1 MEDGL
6 SIQSAEFLRQ
16 LVDFLLEPYLPA
28 PLVPSGMVLLVRVHD
43 KRMEMDRTSR
53 RIEERIDYPSVSF
66 QLGPRHSSPLQAI
79 GRQIRLP
86 RPADRCTEGV
96 HLVMWYDQAAENQ
109 KPVLGLA
116 ALVHVDVSNRQVGH
130 RTTGGY
136 GDGETCAEAGPGRT
150 SMTAGKEPKSQSDRF
165 IEKARDLE
173 CDEDEERFNKTLKR
187 IVSRDRSKAETG
199 AEEPKDDS

>member
-66 QLGPRHSSPLQAI
+66 QLGPRHSSPLEAV
-79 GRQIRLP
+79 GRQFRLP
-86 RPADRCTEGV
+86 RPVYRCAEGV
-96 HLVMWYDQAAENQ
+96 HLVMWYDQATKNQ
-109 KPVLGLA
+109 KPMFGLA
-116 ALVHVDVSNRQVGH
+116 ALVYVYVRNRQVGH
-130 RTTGGY
+130 TTMEGY
-136 GDGETCAEAGPGRT
+136 DDGET
-150 SMTAGKEPKSQSDRF
+150 
-165 IEKARDLE
+165 
-173 CDEDEERFNKTLKR
+173 
-187 IVSRDRSKAETG
+187 
-199 AEEPKDDS
+199 